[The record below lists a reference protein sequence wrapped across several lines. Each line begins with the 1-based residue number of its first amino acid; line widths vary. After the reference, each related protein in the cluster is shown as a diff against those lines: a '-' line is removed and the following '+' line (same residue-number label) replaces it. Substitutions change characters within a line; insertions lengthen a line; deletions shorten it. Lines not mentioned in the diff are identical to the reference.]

1 MLHVS
6 YGEKKF
12 SVDYTQ
18 LILDRKFYGY
28 GYGMENRTWNSHM
41 PMMYDKRILENIW
54 EDFPLEAQLTR

>member
-1 MLHVS
+1 MI
-6 YGEKKF
+6 KF